1 MIKLIT
7 DVSADIPKRIA
18 EEYDIEILPLN
29 ITLDDKEIRADKD
42 LKPKEFYDML
52 KNSTGF
58 PTTSQLSPAEIEDVY
73 RKFGSDGTTVIH
85 IPISSKGSGTF
96 NTANMIAEELNGDG
110 FDITVVD
117 SCGYSMFIGKPV
129 LNAAEMI
136 KNGKTKEEI
145 IEYLKDCYAHDSVY
159 FMVDELEHL
168 KRGGRIK
175 ATTMA
180 ISKMLD
186 IKPILK
192 INDGLV
198 EAFSKVRGKKKAVS
212 TLVDIAEEKMENPQ
226 DSEAYILHSELD
238 DCVDILKLM
247 LKDRLGLEDVVV
259 YDIGAI
265 VTSHTGV
272 GVLGLGFRHKR

>member
-7 DVSADIPKRIA
+7 DVSADIPKEIA
-18 EEYDIEILPLN
+18 EKYDIEVLPLN
-29 ITLDDKEIRADKD
+29 IMLDGKEIVADKD
-42 LKPKEFYDML
+42 LAPKDFYEIL
-52 KNSTGF
+52 KNTTEF

-73 RKFGSDGTTVIH
+73 RKFGADGTTVIH

-96 NTANMIAEELNGDG
+96 NTANMIADELNDEG

-136 KNGKTKEEI
+136 KSGKGKAEI
-145 IEYLKDCYAHDSVY
+145 IDYLKDCFANDSVY

-198 EAFSKVRGKKKAVS
+198 EAFTKVRGKKKAVS
-212 TLVDIAEEKMENPQ
+212 ALVDIAEEKMENPQ
-226 DSEAYILHSELD
+226 DGEAFILHSELD
-238 DCVDILKLM
+238 DCVDILKNM
-247 LKDRLGLEDVVV
+247 LKDRLGIEEIAV
-259 YDIGAI
+259 YEIGAI